1 MVDLLYTAGKVLNDL
16 IDKPEYVMINILA
29 LTFLLFLAYRA
40 ARRFN
45 FTNYGRIFYLL
56 FLTIIFIAGARL
68 FYILFY
74 TEHEWFRM
82 FEPVLYGFSLF
93 GGLLFA
99 TVFLVATAGIK
110 NLPPAKW
117 LDINTP
123 GLLGYAAISKIGCHI
138 NGCCF
143 GTPTLMPWGIHY
155 AKGSQAYQYYI
166 VDALKNLD
174 FQKWPVY
181 SDLIHPVQLYESILA
196 FLLLII
202 AVVLLKRKVMPGSVF
217 LLAAGLY
224 SLGRL
229 GLFYLRAAPDGA
241 SLYHFLP
248 WLYLL
253 VAIISWGIL
262 LIKLIKANELSI

>member
-1 MVDLLYTAGKVLNDL
+1 MVDFLYTAGKGLNEL

-29 LTFLLFLAYRA
+29 LIFLLFFAYRA
-40 ARRFN
+40 AKRFN
-45 FTNYGRIFYLL
+45 FTSYGRIFYLL

-74 TEHEWFRM
+74 PEHEWFRM

-99 TVFLVATAGIK
+99 TVILVATAGIK
-110 NLPPAKW
+110 NLPPGEW

-123 GLLGYAAISKIGCHI
+123 GLMGYAAISKIGCHI

-143 GTPTLMPWGIHY
+143 GTPTLMPWGIPY
-155 AKGSQAYQYYI
+155 TEGSRAYQYYI

-174 FQKWPVY
+174 FQKWQVY

-202 AVVLLKRKVMPGSVF
+202 AMVLLKRKVMPGSVF
-217 LLAAGLY
+217 LMAAGFY

-241 SLYHFLP
+241 PLYHFFP
-248 WLYLL
+248 WLYL
-253 VAIISWGIL
+253 AISVISLGIL
-262 LIKLIKANELSI
+262 LIKLMKANELSI